1 MWKQFFK
8 CHLYPKNSTP
18 FHNFFSISS
27 IFKAMKEK
35 LNIDIDM
42 LFGISSFHYVSFKE
56 RTFLIFLCLAI
67 PFIIIAIISLII
79 NSADFFS
86 LTYFN
91 QHFFTQFSSYNTH
104 THWSNQGKKCLHKFN
119 NFLRGEGGNEWRN
132 QHHFEWI

>member
-67 PFIIIAIISLII
+67 PFIIIAIIFNII
-79 NSADFFS
+79 NNTDFWHILINIFS
-86 LTYFN
+86 LNSVHT
-91 QHFFTQFSSYNTH
+91 TH
-104 THWSNQGKKCLHKFN
+104 DHWSNQGKNVCINLIIF
-119 NFLRGEGGNEWRN
+119 FGRGEGGNEWRN
-132 QHHFEWI
+132 QHHFEWM